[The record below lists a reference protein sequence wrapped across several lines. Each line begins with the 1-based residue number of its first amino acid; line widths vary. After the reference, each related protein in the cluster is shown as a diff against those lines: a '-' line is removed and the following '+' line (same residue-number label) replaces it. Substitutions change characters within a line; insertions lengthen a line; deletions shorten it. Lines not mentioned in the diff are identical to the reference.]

1 MKVLS
6 VFILLLS
13 AISRGQESSAADP
26 MALMESMA
34 SAKTAADNP
43 ASVGPDSINV
53 LDVAPLDGTASVS
66 ENQSMPTS
74 SALLGASALP
84 PASAVA
90 AVETQPSLTQD
101 APAANETGNYV
112 PLFDFNL
119 APYNVALEIVAEAL
133 EKLADT
139 MEPLD
144 LPLPLIGPGY
154 YLEVMVKAPKNPHMQ
169 SPPPFGQLNPVN
181 IEGGQAPPVTEID
194 IILPGESEIH
204 QTIILPAV
212 GQSAS
217 STSQEAIN
225 EEPVPLESG
234 VSAPVPVVEPETAVT
249 EETAIETE
257 TETEAISAPAS
268 ASETMSSSSDEPDAS
283 DALPSF
289 SSSFSTSDADIDTV
303 ISIAGP
309 AAASTES
316 TPAPLSETPMSGE
329 SSAGSIEQVIVGQ
342 FSNSG
347 VFEGH
352 LTGFLSF
359 GNAVPSSSPVSSE
372 EDQIWSENMSAD
384 ASQVVNTV
392 VSIFGMPGAMSQST
406 AGASA
411 EESASAT
418 AEQSMPDMAMSSV
431 SEPLPATGDI
441 PDIIGGAYF
450 SSDAAQ
456 QSSLATEYASEEG
469 QLESETMSSEEMSL
483 AESSEI
489 EGEQSAIESPEEAG
503 FASELDG
510 LAALGPETSAAE
522 TAGSVNLFSEPE
534 IEPESES
541 ESEQSIVE
549 TDIVSSDEGLTLP
562 GLESDFGFASEMP
575 MDTAEMTMAS
585 VPLPYPPFGG
595 PDQQQQQPTM
605 PDVSG
610 ALTDAASPTADI
622 SESAASTS
630 NGSDD
635 VIETINIVGA
645 PNQNALESSIDA
657 ILHSVLEEYESESTP
672 KAAVGFA
679 LIHARRQAMSSGSAE

>member
-1 MKVLS
+1 
-6 VFILLLS
+6 
-13 AISRGQESSAADP
+13 
-26 MALMESMA
+26 
-34 SAKTAADNP
+34 
-43 ASVGPDSINV
+43 
-53 LDVAPLDGTASVS
+53 
-66 ENQSMPTS
+66 
-74 SALLGASALP
+74 
-84 PASAVA
+84 
-90 AVETQPSLTQD
+90 
-101 APAANETGNYV
+101 
-112 PLFDFNL
+112 
-119 APYNVALEIVAEAL
+119 
-133 EKLADT
+133 

-169 SPPPFGQLNPVN
+169 PPPPFGQLNPVN

-217 STSQEAIN
+217 STSQEASN

-234 VSAPVPVVEPETAVT
+234 VSAPVPVVEPETAVA

-257 TETEAISAPAS
+257 TEGISAPASASAS
-268 ASETMSSSSDEPDAS
+268 ASETMSSSSDESDAS

-316 TPAPLSETPMSGE
+316 TAAPLSETPMSGE

-372 EDQIWSENMSAD
+372 EDQTWSENMSAD
-384 ASQVVNTV
+384 ASQAANTV

-418 AEQSMPDMAMSSV
+418 AEQSMPDTAMSSV
-431 SEPLPATGDI
+431 SEPLPATEDI

-489 EGEQSAIESPEEAG
+489 KGEQSAIESPEEAG

-522 TAGSVNLFSEPE
+522 TSGSANLFSEPE
-534 IEPESES
+534 LEPELEPEIEPES

-562 GLESDFGFASEMP
+562 GLESDFGFASDMP

-610 ALTDAASPTADI
+610 VLTDAASPTADI
-622 SESAASTS
+622 SEPAASTS

-679 LIHARRQAMSSGSAE
+679 LIHARRQAMSSGSAK